1 MGRSSVS
8 ALSKEARQLYN
19 DLVNNKG
26 AVYYPDMVNPV
37 RIEGDTA
44 TIYCYSKGKIME
56 ALIDTEDLHKISIRR
71 AISIVNRGKGGADA
85 FYCRVGNPIKGN
97 KAEDVKGNTIHRIVT
112 SCPADMVVDHV
123 NHNSLDNRKSN
134 LAVMSQEENLINKKV
149 FSTNKTGTK
158 NILYKNGYYQLHI
171 SRGFINR
178 EYAEEALEKIY
189 DIIQHYCALDA
200 REKAD
205 KRINGA

>member
-1 MGRSSVS
+1 MARNSAS

-26 AVYYPDMVNPV
+26 AVYCPDLVNPV
-37 RIEGDTA
+37 RIEGETA
-44 TIYCYSKGKIME
+44 TIYCYSKGEIYE
-56 ALIDTEDLHKISIRR
+56 AYIDTEDLPKISIGCT
-71 AISIVNRGKGGADA
+71 ISIVNKGKNGTDA
-85 FYCRVGNPIKGN
+85 LYCRVGNPTKGN
-97 KAEDVKGNTIHRIVT
+97 KAENVKGNTIHRIVT

-123 NHNSLDNRKSN
+123 NNNSLDNRKSN
-134 LAVMSQEENLINKKV
+134 LKVMSQEENLINKKV
-149 FSTNKTGTK
+149 FSTNKTGKK
-158 NILYKNGYYQLHI
+158 NILYKDGYYQLHI
-171 SRGFINR
+171 HRGFINR

-189 DIIQHYCALDA
+189 DIIQHYSALDA